1 MSTIQIS
8 RARPEH
14 AAIGAAMISNPS
26 VGVSATSKLI
36 EQRLRDLTLPTPT
49 FSGNRSIPTKNLD
62 EQLYDALAAFKIHT
76 ASVAMHLDPEW
87 RNRLF
92 SQLNNLLGAEDWQP
106 DDSPPSLA
114 SFSTFLRM
122 LVLLRPV
129 RRPGL
134 GATSDGLLIAAWTHG
149 EDRLTV
155 ECLPQDIARWNLAL
169 TIEGER
175 ERAAAITPVGRLNE
189 VLRPYA
195 PQRWFLDG
203 SNVSP
208 R

>member
-1 MSTIQIS
+1 MTTVQIS

-14 AAIGAAMISNPS
+14 AAIGATMISKPS
-26 VGVSATSKLI
+26 VGVSAASKLI
-36 EQRLRDLTLPTPT
+36 EQRLRDLTQPTPT
-49 FSGNRSIPTKNLD
+49 FSGNRPIPAKDLD

-76 ASVAMHLDPEW
+76 ASVAMHLDHEW

-92 SQLNNLLGAEDWQP
+92 GQLDNLLGAEDWQP
-106 DDSPPSLA
+106 DDLPPSLA

-122 LVLLRPV
+122 LVLLRPA
-129 RRPGL
+129 RRPGV
-134 GATSDGLLIAAWTHG
+134 GATSDGMLIAAWTEG

-155 ECLPQDIARWNLAL
+155 ECLPQDIARWNLAV

-175 ERAAAITPVGRLNE
+175 ERAAAITPIGRLNE
-189 VLRPYA
+189 VLRPYG

-203 SNVSP
+203 SNISP